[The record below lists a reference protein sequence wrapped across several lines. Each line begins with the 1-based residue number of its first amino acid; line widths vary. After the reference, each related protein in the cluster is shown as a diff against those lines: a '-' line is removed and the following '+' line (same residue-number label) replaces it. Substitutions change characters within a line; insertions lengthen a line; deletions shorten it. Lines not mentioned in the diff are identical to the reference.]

1 MIKENKIPMK
11 NVNLNSL
18 TKIAINTKEIKKIKR
33 GIRLPENKI
42 AVKNI
47 NINEKIISRFVLLI
61 FLEINGKQINANK
74 KNL

>member
-1 MIKENKIPMK
+1 ME

-18 TKIAINTKEIKKIKR
+18 TKIAINTKEIKKIKK

-61 FLEINGKQINANK
+61 FLEINGKQIIANK